1 MKKSKTIS
9 KYNAKK
15 MEGSAPI
22 CPICGEHRIVVEKEP
37 VEYKLDGEVF
47 TMNEEF
53 FRCYKDGCEYATAEM
68 NEHNKTALRCE
79 LMKREERKKKLCFK
93 GFQNETILH
102 EPVLEPLDIY
112 KKQRLDRDDT
122 AISELIDYGNLIAEI
137 SRKAVEEAAE

>member
-22 CPICGEHRIVVEKEP
+22 CPICGKHKMVVEKEP
-37 VEYKLDGEVF
+37 VEYKLDGEIF

-53 FRCYKDGCEYATAEM
+53 FRCYKDGNQYATAEM
-68 NEHNKTALRCE
+68 VEHNNTALRCE

-93 GFQNETILH
+93 GFQNEVISH
-102 EPVLEPLDIY
+102 EPILEPLDIY
-112 KKQRLDRDDT
+112 KERRLDHDDT